1 MAGHKT
7 SRGLKSEN
15 HKRYYNGHEI
25 KPTMYVTTNGK
36 QTLCGTANDELIV
49 DSEGKPIPFRNI
61 NCD

>member
-7 SRGLKSEN
+7 SRGMKSEN

-25 KPTMYVTTNGK
+25 KPTMFVNTNGK
-36 QTLCGTANDELIV
+36 QKLCGTADGELIV
-49 DSEGKPIPFRNI
+49 DPEGKAIPFRNI